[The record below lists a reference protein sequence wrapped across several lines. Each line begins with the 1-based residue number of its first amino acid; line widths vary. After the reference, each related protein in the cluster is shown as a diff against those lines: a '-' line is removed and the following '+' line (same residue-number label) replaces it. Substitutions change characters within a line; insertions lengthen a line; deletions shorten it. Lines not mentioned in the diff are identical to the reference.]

1 MKYIVRNDHIRDN
14 ALAHIQ
20 SLDLSKPWNV
30 QISEY
35 RSPRSVEQN
44 AYLHA
49 VPLKLIAEHT
59 GYSID
64 ELKDYLLME
73 AFGTIEKD
81 VMGTQIVRPAKRSSD
96 LNTKEFSWFIEWIA
110 AWAMNTLGLL
120 IPMPNETITDQESL

>member
-1 MKYIVRNDHIRDN
+1 MRYIVRNDHIRDN
-14 ALAHIQ
+14 ALGHLQ
-20 SLDLSKPWNV
+20 SLDLSKPWVVEIN
-30 QISEY
+30 EY

-59 GYSID
+59 GYSVD

-81 VMGTQIVRPAKRSSD
+81 VMGTRIVRPAKRSSD
-96 LNTKEFSWFIEWIA
+96 LNTKEFSWFMEWIA
-110 AWAMNTLGLL
+110 SWAMNTLGLL
-120 IPMPNETITDQESL
+120 IPMPNEEITDG